1 MQIVRGVRRQGLPKI
16 IAAEGTNFNNL
27 TRKSVAVSAPLK
39 RTLHFFFETVRF
51 RHDSVQDASHFPV
64 LQFDS
69 KQILRLIV
77 YNENIEQIL
86 PREKIF
92 RDLFSNYGKELSIG
106 KKTWGFT
113 HQVQNLSFIS
123 LCFSNTGSPREQGKT
138 EARILKLEA
147 ARTTGWIG

>member
-86 PREKIF
+86 PGEKIF
-92 RDLFSNYGKELSIG
+92 RDLFSNYGKEFSIG
-106 KKTWGFT
+106 KKLRVSHTKYKIC
-113 HQVQNLSFIS
+113 LSF
-123 LCFSNTGSPREQGKT
+123 LCALVIQVHRGSRGRQ
-138 EARILKLEA
+138 KLVF
-147 ARTTGWIG
+147 